1 MKTAHDRLRKIFS
14 TLDKRVK
21 EINRR
26 HLKEELR
33 PVLKSE
39 VKLLGQMSL
48 LVDER
53 VSAILSLAQTA
64 DMDALLK
71 MDHIVKLE
79 LKKILSKEGLVYDE
93 DSPLIWIPKDSKFN
107 GLFEFDHV
115 KVTSIDPE
123 SALVSKA
130 VKAAKKNKQIVRE
143 AIASDCF
150 PNLVERILT
159 NGGNLEDFT

>member
-1 MKTAHDRLRKIFS
+1 MKTAYDRLRKIFS

-21 EINRR
+21 EINRS
-26 HLKEELR
+26 HLKEGLR

-39 VKLLGQMSL
+39 VKLLGQMSS
-48 LVDER
+48 LVDEK

-107 GLFEFDHV
+107 ELFKFDHV

-130 VKAAKKNKQIVRE
+130 VKAAKKINRLFAKLLPLVVFQI
-143 AIASDCF
+143 S
-150 PNLVERILT
+150 
-159 NGGNLEDFT
+159 